1 MQPDFWRTLNTLT
14 ELLEEPFGDAS
25 LLPTYYICQQVR
37 QHVKVALTG
46 DGGDELF
53 AGYNRYAINFQ
64 REIFRF
70 IPHWAGQFYRDTLF
84 PWLPQGI
91 RGRKFLYNVSL
102 PFRDRYL
109 DSISLLTATDRGR
122 SIFSHEFLSLM
133 DEAESPREIFETYYD
148 QAPSAHPLGKLQYL
162 DMKTNLAA
170 DILTKVDRMSMAA
183 SLETRAPLLDHVFVE
198 LATRIPARW
207 KLNGREGKYLLKKLA
222 ERIGVPR
229 EVIYRPKHG
238 FGVPLVHWF
247 RIELRSGLRDILT
260 DPRTLQRGY
269 FNRASVCRLLDEH
282 TRGERDWSLALWLLL
297 TFELWHRNFLE
308 PMRGGTIPTR
318 PWSNSG
324 CPPGGL
330 GMDQPSRPAT
340 YISSN

>member
-1 MQPDFWRTLNTLT
+1 M
-14 ELLEEPFGDAS
+14 
-25 LLPTYYICQQVR
+25 
-37 QHVKVALTG
+37 
-46 DGGDELF
+46 
-53 AGYNRYAINFQ
+53 
-64 REIFRF
+64 
-70 IPHWAGQFYRDTLF
+70 
-84 PWLPQGI
+84 

-102 PFRDRYL
+102 PFRDRYI
-109 DSISLLTATDRGR
+109 DSISQLPASDRDR

-133 DEAESPREIFETYYD
+133 EEAQSPREIFETYYD

-207 KLNGREGKYLLKKLA
+207 KLTGREGKYLLKKLA
-222 ERIGVPR
+222 ERIGVPW
-229 EVIYRPKHG
+229 EVIYRPKQG

-247 RIELRSGLRDILT
+247 RNELKSGLREILT

-269 FNRASVCRLLDEH
+269 FNPASVCRLLDEH
-282 TRGERDWSLALWLLL
+282 TRGERDCSLALWLLL

-308 PMRGGTIPTR
+308 LARSGTLPTR
-318 PWSNSG
+318 PWPYSG
-324 CPPGGL
+324 CPPRGR
-330 GMDQPSRPAT
+330 GMDQPYRAAAC
-340 YISSN
+340 ISSN

>member
-1 MQPDFWRTLNTLT
+1 M
-14 ELLEEPFGDAS
+14 
-25 LLPTYYICQQVR
+25 
-37 QHVKVALTG
+37 
-46 DGGDELF
+46 LF
-53 AGYNRYAINFQ
+53 RS
-64 REIFRF
+64 
-70 IPHWAGQFYRDTLF
+70 GQFYRGSLF
-84 PWLPQGI
+84 PWLPQGT

-109 DSISLLTATDRGR
+109 DSISRLTGTDREH
-122 SIFSHEFLSLM
+122 SIFSDEFLSLM
-133 DEAESPREIFETYYD
+133 EEVESPREIFETYYD

-222 ERIGVPR
+222 ERIGVPWEAIHR
-229 EVIYRPKHG
+229 RKQG

-247 RIELRSGLRDILT
+247 RAELRSRLREILT
-260 DPRTLQRGY
+260 DRSTLQRGY
-269 FNRASVCRLLDEH
+269 FKPASLYRLLDEH
-282 TRGERDWSLALWLLL
+282 TRGERDRSADLWLLL

-308 PMRGGTIPTR
+308 PARSGTLPIR
-318 PWSNSG
+318 PWSDSSY
-324 CPPGGL
+324 PPRGRGT
-330 GMDQPSRPAT
+330 GQPYRSAAC
-340 YISSN
+340 ISSN

>member
-1 MQPDFWRTLNTLT
+1 L
-14 ELLEEPFGDAS
+14 
-25 LLPTYYICQQVR
+25 VR
-37 QHVKVALTG
+37 QHVKVALSG

-53 AGYNRYAINFQ
+53 AGYDRYAINFQ

-70 IPHWAGQFYRDTLF
+70 IPHWAGRFYRGTLF
-84 PWLPQGI
+84 PWLPQGM

-102 PFRDRYL
+102 TFRDRYL
-109 DSISLLTATDRGR
+109 DSISLLSAMDRER
-122 SIFSHEFLSLM
+122 SIFSREFLCLM
-133 DEAESPREIFETYYD
+133 EETESPREIFETYYD

-162 DMKTNLAA
+162 DMKTNLTA

-183 SLETRAPLLDHVFVE
+183 SIEIRAPLLDHVFVE

-207 KLNGREGKYLLKKLA
+207 KLNGRSGKYLLKKLA
-222 ERIGVPR
+222 ERIGVPW
-229 EVIYRPKHG
+229 EVIHRPKQG

-247 RIELRSGLRDILT
+247 RNELRSELRDILT

-269 FNRASVCRLLDEH
+269 FNPASVCRLLDEH

-308 PMRGGTIPTR
+308 PARSGTLFTRLWSDSGRPSRGR
-318 PWSNSG
+318 
-324 CPPGGL
+324 
-330 GMDQPSRPAT
+330 GMDQSDRPAAC
-340 YISSN
+340 ISSN